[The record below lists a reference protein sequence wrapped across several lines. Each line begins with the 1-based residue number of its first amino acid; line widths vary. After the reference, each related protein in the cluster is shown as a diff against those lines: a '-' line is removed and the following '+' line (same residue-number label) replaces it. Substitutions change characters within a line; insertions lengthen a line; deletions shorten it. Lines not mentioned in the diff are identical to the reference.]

1 MSLTRRTLGLAGL
14 SGLGLAS
21 CAPRPAANG
30 QTIFNAVDVHPADY
44 PTVSSNYSA
53 ARSALAKDLG
63 LGQQRR
69 KSSAKATEPADEVV
83 VEAPA
88 EPRRKSAASGEG
100 RKTGG
105 RRKAA

>member
-44 PTVSSNYSA
+44 PTVTA
-53 ARSALAKDLG
+53 VKWMGEELG
-63 LGQQRR
+63 RLTDGRLG
-69 KSSAKATEPADEVV
+69 V
-83 VEAPA
+83 
-88 EPRRKSAASGEG
+88 
-100 RKTGG
+100 
-105 RRKAA
+105 